1 MAKLLQRPG
10 ASYIR
15 FQASSSQ
22 GRTFLVKAVWFTASQ
37 TEVKVPPTAQSPSP
51 WRTHNKAF
59 CAPGPWGHSGPHK
72 SFLKISQQPLVS
84 PGDAGVG
91 GEEMVKLRASCSPY
105 HEGALLDR
113 GQQRTQSEMGSLVIH
128 SSNA

>member
-10 ASYIR
+10 ASYIC

-22 GRTFLVKAVWFTASQ
+22 GRTYLVKEAWFTASQ
-37 TEVKVPPTAQSPSP
+37 TEVKVTSTAQSLSP

-72 SFLKISQQPLVS
+72 SFLKTSQQPLLS
-84 PGDAGVG
+84 
-91 GEEMVKLRASCSPY
+91 
-105 HEGALLDR
+105 
-113 GQQRTQSEMGSLVIH
+113 QRVERW
-128 SSNA
+128 